1 MHLAGM
7 NRYQAF
13 GIHFGISLMIFIG
26 LVTMVLF
33 VWYPGVL
40 REVDSS
46 WQQALIM
53 IAGVDLVLG
62 PLLTLIVFNPAK
74 KSLKMDLSIIAIAQ
88 IAALIAGTYTVH
100 QARPVALYVSFPAE
114 GFEILTANN
123 LAPKTESY
131 LIENGSLFFYY
142 TGKELFGPSN
152 QKDLQPDQL
161 IPTSEGD
168 FNSYLSTKM
177 PQSLFLFEKTLSI
190 DIPAANAKAIFD
202 LEGNYKRLE
211 DQTSQ

>member
-26 LVTMVLF
+26 LVAMVLF

-74 KSLKMDLSIIAIAQ
+74 KSLKMDLSIIAVAQ
-88 IAALIAGTYTVH
+88 IAALVAGTYTVH
-100 QARPVALYVSFPAE
+100 QARPVALIVSFPPI
-114 GFEILTANN
+114 GFKVVSANMLQSSALDKVEAAKQLT
-123 LAPKTESY
+123 
-131 LIENGSLFFYY
+131 FYY
-142 TGKELFGPSN
+142 SGPELFGP
-152 QKDLQPDQL
+152 K
-161 IPTSEGD
+161 
-168 FNSYLSTKM
+168 ST
-177 PQSLFLFEKTLSI
+177 LELTDKTLAPTTDTNFSKFITSKAPIALFQIGDQNLRFPIEGQHYSI
-190 DIPAANAKAIFD
+190 LLNESGEI
-202 LEGNYKRLE
+202 LGL
-211 DQTSQ
+211 TSNSD

>member
-62 PLLTLIVFNPAK
+62 PLLTLI
-74 KSLKMDLSIIAIAQ
+74 S
-88 IAALIAGTYTVH
+88 
-100 QARPVALYVSFPAE
+100 RC
-114 GFEILTANN
+114 
-123 LAPKTESY
+123 
-131 LIENGSLFFYY
+131 
-142 TGKELFGPSN
+142 
-152 QKDLQPDQL
+152 
-161 IPTSEGD
+161 
-168 FNSYLSTKM
+168 
-177 PQSLFLFEKTLSI
+177 
-190 DIPAANAKAIFD
+190 
-202 LEGNYKRLE
+202 
-211 DQTSQ
+211 

>member
-26 LVTMVLF
+26 LVAMVLF

-74 KSLKMDLSIIAIAQ
+74 KSLKMDLSIIAVAQ
-88 IAALIAGTYTVH
+88 IAALVAGTYTVH
-100 QARPVALYVSFPAE
+100 QARPVALYVSFPPQ
-114 GFEILTANN
+114 GFEILTANS
-123 LAPKTESY
+123 LSDETRLVLSESDTP
-131 LIENGSLFFYY
+131 FYY
-142 TGKELFGPSN
+142 YSGKELLGPQN
-152 QKDLQPDQL
+152 PMDLKPTELSSTQDGKFIEFLAAKAPEELYMRENEIVLSVALKPVSLIFDQNGRFL
-161 IPTSEGD
+161 NLETPTSD
-168 FNSYLSTKM
+168 
-177 PQSLFLFEKTLSI
+177 
-190 DIPAANAKAIFD
+190 
-202 LEGNYKRLE
+202 
-211 DQTSQ
+211 